1 MLVVSCSQELQGRNI
16 RVSFANDK
24 PTGGYRSTGGYGN
37 GFGTG
42 GGSYGSH
49 GGDSGD
55 FGGGDSSR
63 GF

>member
-1 MLVVSCSQELQGRNI
+1 MGSCFQELQGRNI

-24 PTGGYRSTGGYGN
+24 PTGGYRNTGGYG
-37 GFGTG
+37 TG
-42 GGSYGSH
+42 GGGYGNY

-55 FGGGDSSR
+55 YGGGDSSR